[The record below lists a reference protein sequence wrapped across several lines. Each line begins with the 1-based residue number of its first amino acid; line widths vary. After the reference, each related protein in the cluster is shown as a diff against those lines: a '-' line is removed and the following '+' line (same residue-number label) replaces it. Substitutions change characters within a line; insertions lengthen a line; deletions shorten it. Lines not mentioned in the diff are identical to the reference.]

1 MVSNCAV
8 QLAKQAGGYVFA
20 TASTKNVAAVR
31 DLGAD
36 VVSAL
41 RSATSADYGLW

>member
-1 MVSNCAV
+1 MVGSCAA

-20 TASTKNVAAVR
+20 AASRKDVAAVR

-36 VVSAL
+36 VVI
-41 RSATSADYGLW
+41 DYCSTDCANG